1 MFEKYHSTKLR
12 GWRKLNAKRIVLLSL
27 FIALSAVLSNIKIVY
42 SIAFDSLPAFLA
54 AMMISPIA
62 GGIVGALGHLLTAI
76 TSGFPFTVPVHL
88 FIAIQM
94 LVIVW
99 IFGVLFKKM
108 NQYIAMIVAII
119 LNGPVAT
126 LLSGLLIAYLNHSF
140 TVKTISSFFILMV
153 VPLTLASAANI
164 VLAFILQKVM
174 KRANFKI

>member
-1 MFEKYHSTKLR
+1 MNT
-12 GWRKLNAKRIVLLSL
+12 KRIVLLSL

-99 IFGVLFKKM
+99 MFGVLFKKM
-108 NQYIAMIVAII
+108 NQYLAMVVAII

-126 LLSGLLIAYLNHSF
+126 LLSGLLIAFLNHSF

>member
-1 MFEKYHSTKLR
+1 MNTK
-12 GWRKLNAKRIVLLSL
+12 KIVLLSL

-54 AMMISPIA
+54 AILISPIA

-99 IFGVLFKKM
+99 LFGVLFKKM
-108 NQYIAMIVAII
+108 NQYLAMIVAII
-119 LNGPVAT
+119 LNGPLAT

-140 TVKTISSFFILMV
+140 TVKTVSSFFILMV

>member
-1 MFEKYHSTKLR
+1 MN
-12 GWRKLNAKRIVLLSL
+12 LNTKRIVLLSL

-99 IFGVLFKKM
+99 MFGVLFKKM
-108 NQYIAMIVAII
+108 NQYLAMVVAII

-126 LLSGLLIAYLNHSF
+126 LLSGLLIAFLNHSF

>member
-1 MFEKYHSTKLR
+1 
-12 GWRKLNAKRIVLLSL
+12 LNTKRIVLLSL

-54 AMMISPIA
+54 AMLISPIA

-108 NQYIAMIVAII
+108 NQYIAMVVAII

-140 TVKTISSFFILMV
+140 TAKTISSFFILMV

>member
-1 MFEKYHSTKLR
+1 MNT
-12 GWRKLNAKRIVLLSL
+12 KRIVLLSL

-54 AMMISPIA
+54 AIILSPIA
-62 GGIVGALGHLLTAI
+62 GGIVGALGHLLTAF
-76 TSGFPFTVPVHL
+76 TSGFPFTIPVHL
-88 FIAIQM
+88 FIALQM

-99 IFGVLFKKM
+99 IFGVLFKKI
-108 NQYIAMIVAII
+108 NKYIAIIVAII

-126 LLSGLLIAYLNHSF
+126 ILSGLLIAYLNHSF
-140 TVKTISSFFILMV
+140 TFKTVSSFFMLMV
-153 VPLTLASAANI
+153 VPLTLASAVNI

>member
-1 MFEKYHSTKLR
+1 MNTK
-12 GWRKLNAKRIVLLSL
+12 KIVLLSL

-94 LVIVW
+94 FVIVW

-108 NQYIAMIVAII
+108 NQYIAMVVAII

-140 TVKTISSFFILMV
+140 TVKTVSSFFILMV

>member
-1 MFEKYHSTKLR
+1 M
-12 GWRKLNAKRIVLLSL
+12 NAKRIVLLSL

-108 NQYIAMIVAII
+108 NQYIAMVVAII

-140 TVKTISSFFILMV
+140 TVKTVSSFFILMV

-164 VLAFILQKVM
+164 VLAFILQKEM

>member
-1 MFEKYHSTKLR
+1 
-12 GWRKLNAKRIVLLSL
+12 LNTKRIVLLSL
-27 FIALSAVLSNIKIVY
+27 FIALSAVLSNIKIAY

>member
-1 MFEKYHSTKLR
+1 MNT
-12 GWRKLNAKRIVLLSL
+12 KRIVLLSL

-54 AMMISPIA
+54 AIILSPIA
-62 GGIVGALGHLLTAI
+62 GGIVGALGHLLTAF

-88 FIAIQM
+88 FIALQM
-94 LVIVW
+94 VVIVW
-99 IFGVLFKKM
+99 IFGVLFKKI
-108 NQYIAMIVAII
+108 NKYIAIIVAII

-126 LLSGLLIAYLNHSF
+126 ILSGLLIAYLNHSF
-140 TVKTISSFFILMV
+140 TFKTVSSFFMLMV
-153 VPLTLASAANI
+153 VPLTLASAVNI

>member
-1 MFEKYHSTKLR
+1 MNT
-12 GWRKLNAKRIVLLSL
+12 KRIVLLSL

-108 NQYIAMIVAII
+108 NQYIAMVVAII
-119 LNGPVAT
+119 LNGAVAT

-140 TVKTISSFFILMV
+140 TAKTISSFFILMV

>member
-1 MFEKYHSTKLR
+1 MNT
-12 GWRKLNAKRIVLLSL
+12 KRIVLLSL

-108 NQYIAMIVAII
+108 NQYIAMVVAII

-140 TVKTISSFFILMV
+140 TVKTISSFFMLMV

>member
-1 MFEKYHSTKLR
+1 MNTK
-12 GWRKLNAKRIVLLSL
+12 KIVLLSL
-27 FIALSAVLSNIKIVY
+27 FIALSAVLSNIKIFY

-54 AMMISPIA
+54 AMLISPIA

-88 FIAIQM
+88 FIAVQM

-140 TVKTISSFFILMV
+140 TVKTVSSFFILMV

-174 KRANFKI
+174 RRANFKL

>member
-1 MFEKYHSTKLR
+1 MNT
-12 GWRKLNAKRIVLLSL
+12 KRIVLLSL
-27 FIALSAVLSNIKIVY
+27 FIALSAVLSNIKIAY

>member
-1 MFEKYHSTKLR
+1 M
-12 GWRKLNAKRIVLLSL
+12 NAKRIVLLSL

-108 NQYIAMIVAII
+108 NQYIAMVVAII

-140 TVKTISSFFILMV
+140 TVKTVSSFFILMV

>member
-1 MFEKYHSTKLR
+1 MNT
-12 GWRKLNAKRIVLLSL
+12 KRIVLLSL
-27 FIALSAVLSNIKIVY
+27 FIALSAVLSNIKIFY

-54 AMMISPIA
+54 AMLISPIA

-99 IFGVLFKKM
+99 VFGVLFKKM

-119 LNGPVAT
+119 LNGPLAT

-140 TVKTISSFFILMV
+140 TVKTVSSFFILMV

>member
-1 MFEKYHSTKLR
+1 MNT
-12 GWRKLNAKRIVLLSL
+12 KRIVLLSL

-108 NQYIAMIVAII
+108 NQYIAMVVAII

-140 TVKTISSFFILMV
+140 TAKTISSFFILMV

>member
-1 MFEKYHSTKLR
+1 MNT
-12 GWRKLNAKRIVLLSL
+12 KRIVLLSL
-27 FIALSAVLSNIKIVY
+27 FIALSAVLSNIKIAY

-108 NQYIAMIVAII
+108 NQYIAMVVAII

-140 TVKTISSFFILMV
+140 TAKTISSFFILMV

>member
-1 MFEKYHSTKLR
+1 MNT
-12 GWRKLNAKRIVLLSL
+12 KRIVLLSL
-27 FIALSAVLSNIKIVY
+27 FIALSAVLSNIKIFY

-94 LVIVW
+94 LVIIW

-108 NQYIAMIVAII
+108 NQYIAMVVAII

-140 TVKTISSFFILMV
+140 TVKTVSSFFILMV
-153 VPLTLASAANI
+153 VPLTLASVANI

>member
-1 MFEKYHSTKLR
+1 
-12 GWRKLNAKRIVLLSL
+12 LNTKRIVLLSL

-54 AMMISPIA
+54 AMLISPIA
-62 GGIVGALGHLLTAI
+62 GGIVGALGHLLTAF

-108 NQYIAMIVAII
+108 NQYIAMVVAII

-140 TVKTISSFFILMV
+140 TVKTVSSFFMLMV
-153 VPLTLASAANI
+153 VPLTLASVANI

>member
-1 MFEKYHSTKLR
+1 MNT
-12 GWRKLNAKRIVLLSL
+12 KRIVLLSL

-54 AMMISPIA
+54 AMLISPIA

-99 IFGVLFKKM
+99 MFGVLFKKM

>member
-1 MFEKYHSTKLR
+1 MNTK
-12 GWRKLNAKRIVLLSL
+12 KIVLLSL

-108 NQYIAMIVAII
+108 NQYIAMVVAII

-140 TVKTISSFFILMV
+140 TVKTVSSFFILMV
-153 VPLTLASAANI
+153 VPLTLTSAANI
-164 VLAFILQKVM
+164 ILAFILQKVM

>member
-1 MFEKYHSTKLR
+1 MNT
-12 GWRKLNAKRIVLLSL
+12 KRIVLLSL

-54 AMMISPIA
+54 AMLISPIA

-108 NQYIAMIVAII
+108 NQYIAMVVAII

-140 TVKTISSFFILMV
+140 TAKTISSFFILMV

>member
-1 MFEKYHSTKLR
+1 MNT
-12 GWRKLNAKRIVLLSL
+12 KRIVLLSL
-27 FIALSAVLSNIKIVY
+27 FIALSAVLSNIKIFY

-54 AMMISPIA
+54 AMLISPIA

-99 IFGVLFKKM
+99 VFGVLFKKM
-108 NQYIAMIVAII
+108 NQYIAMVVAII
-119 LNGPVAT
+119 LNGPLAT

-140 TVKTISSFFILMV
+140 TVKTVSSFFILMV

>member
-1 MFEKYHSTKLR
+1 MNT
-12 GWRKLNAKRIVLLSL
+12 KRIVLLSL

-54 AMMISPIA
+54 AMLISPIA

-88 FIAIQM
+88 FIALQM

-108 NQYIAMIVAII
+108 NQYLAMVVAII

-140 TVKTISSFFILMV
+140 TAKTISSFFILMV

-164 VLAFILQKVM
+164 ILAFILQKVM

>member
-1 MFEKYHSTKLR
+1 MNT
-12 GWRKLNAKRIVLLSL
+12 KRIVLLSL
-27 FIALSAVLSNIKIVY
+27 FIALSAILSNIKIIY

-54 AMMISPIA
+54 AILLSPIA
-62 GGIVGALGHLLTAI
+62 GGVVGALGHLLTAL

-99 IFGVLFKKM
+99 IYGVLFKKI
-108 NQYIAMIVAII
+108 NKYIAMIVAII

-126 LLSGLLIAYLNHSF
+126 ILSGLLIAYLNHSF
-140 TVKTISSFFILMV
+140 TFKTVSSFFILMV
-153 VPLTLASAANI
+153 LPLTLASAVNI
-164 VLAFILQKVM
+164 VLAYILQKVM

>member
-1 MFEKYHSTKLR
+1 MNTK
-12 GWRKLNAKRIVLLSL
+12 KIVLISL
-27 FIALSAVLSNIKIVY
+27 FIALSAVLSNIKIFY
-42 SIAFDSLPAFLA
+42 SIAFDSMPAFLA

-62 GGIVGALGHLLTAI
+62 GGVVGALGHLLTAL

-99 IFGVLFKKM
+99 IYGVLCKKL
-108 NQYIAMIVAII
+108 NQYIAMLVAII

-126 LLSGLLIAYLNHSF
+126 LLSGLLITFLNHSF
-140 TVKTISSFFILMV
+140 SVKTVSSFFMLMV
-153 VPLTLASAANI
+153 IPLTLASAVNI

-174 KRANFKI
+174 KRANIKI

>member
-1 MFEKYHSTKLR
+1 MNT
-12 GWRKLNAKRIVLLSL
+12 KRIVLLSL

-54 AMMISPIA
+54 AMLISPIA

-99 IFGVLFKKM
+99 IYGVLFKKM
-108 NQYIAMIVAII
+108 NQYIAMVVAII

-140 TVKTISSFFILMV
+140 TAKTISSFFILMV

>member
-1 MFEKYHSTKLR
+1 
-12 GWRKLNAKRIVLLSL
+12 LNTKRIVLLSL

-99 IFGVLFKKM
+99 VFGVLFKKM
-108 NQYIAMIVAII
+108 NQYIAMVVAII

-140 TVKTISSFFILMV
+140 TVKTVSSFFILMV

>member
-1 MFEKYHSTKLR
+1 MNT
-12 GWRKLNAKRIVLLSL
+12 KRIVLLSL

-108 NQYIAMIVAII
+108 NQYIAMVVAII

-140 TVKTISSFFILMV
+140 TVKTVSSFFILMV

-164 VLAFILQKVM
+164 LLAFILQKVM
-174 KRANFKI
+174 KRADFKI

>member
-1 MFEKYHSTKLR
+1 M
-12 GWRKLNAKRIVLLSL
+12 GKLNTKRIVLLSL

-54 AMMISPIA
+54 AIILSPIA
-62 GGIVGALGHLLTAI
+62 GGIVGALGHLLTAF

-88 FIAIQM
+88 FIALQM
-94 LVIVW
+94 VVIVW
-99 IFGVLFKKM
+99 IFGVLFKKI
-108 NQYIAMIVAII
+108 NKYIAIIVAII

-126 LLSGLLIAYLNHSF
+126 ILSGLLIAYLNHSF
-140 TVKTISSFFILMV
+140 TFKTVSSFFMLMV
-153 VPLTLASAANI
+153 VPLTLASAVNI

>member
-12 GWRKLNAKRIVLLSL
+12 GWRNLNTKRIVLLSL

-54 AMMISPIA
+54 AMLISPIA

-99 IFGVLFKKM
+99 IYGVLFKKM
-108 NQYIAMIVAII
+108 NQYIAMVVAII

-140 TVKTISSFFILMV
+140 TAKTISSFFILMV

>member
-1 MFEKYHSTKLR
+1 MNT
-12 GWRKLNAKRIVLLSL
+12 KRIVLLSL

-54 AMMISPIA
+54 AMLISPIA

>member
-1 MFEKYHSTKLR
+1 MNT
-12 GWRKLNAKRIVLLSL
+12 KRIVLLSL

-54 AMMISPIA
+54 AMLISPIA

-99 IFGVLFKKM
+99 LFGVLFKKM
-108 NQYIAMIVAII
+108 NQYIAMVVAII

-126 LLSGLLIAYLNHSF
+126 LLSSLLIAYLNHSF
-140 TVKTISSFFILMV
+140 TAKTISSFFILMV
-153 VPLTLASAANI
+153 VPLTIASAANI

>member
-1 MFEKYHSTKLR
+1 MNT
-12 GWRKLNAKRIVLLSL
+12 KRIVLLSL

-54 AMMISPIA
+54 AMLISPIA
-62 GGIVGALGHLLTAI
+62 GGIVGALGHLLTAF

-108 NQYIAMIVAII
+108 NQYIAMVVAII

-140 TVKTISSFFILMV
+140 TVKTVSSFFMLMV
-153 VPLTLASAANI
+153 VPLTLASVANI

>member
-1 MFEKYHSTKLR
+1 MNT
-12 GWRKLNAKRIVLLSL
+12 KRIVLLSL

-54 AMMISPIA
+54 AMLISPIA
-62 GGIVGALGHLLTAI
+62 GGIVGALGHLLTAL

-99 IFGVLFKKM
+99 LFGVLFKKM
-108 NQYIAMIVAII
+108 NQYIAIVVAII

-140 TVKTISSFFILMV
+140 TVKTVSSFFMLMV
-153 VPLTLASAANI
+153 MPLTLASVANI

-174 KRANFKI
+174 KRANFNI

>member
-1 MFEKYHSTKLR
+1 M
-12 GWRKLNAKRIVLLSL
+12 GKLNTKRIVLLSL
-27 FIALSAVLSNIKIVY
+27 FIALSAILSNIKIIY

-54 AMMISPIA
+54 AILLSPIA
-62 GGIVGALGHLLTAI
+62 GGVVGALGHLLTAF

-99 IFGVLFKKM
+99 IYGVLFKKI
-108 NQYIAMIVAII
+108 NKYIAMIVAII

-126 LLSGLLIAYLNHSF
+126 ILSGLLIAYLNHSF
-140 TVKTISSFFILMV
+140 TFKTVSSFFILMV
-153 VPLTLASAANI
+153 LPLTLASAVNI
-164 VLAFILQKVM
+164 VLAYILQKVM

>member
-1 MFEKYHSTKLR
+1 MNT
-12 GWRKLNAKRIVLLSL
+12 KRIVLLSL

-54 AMMISPIA
+54 AMLISPIA

-108 NQYIAMIVAII
+108 NQYIAMIVAVI